1 MTRKEGIP
9 DRERPPAILI
19 MGPTA
24 TGKTDLAV
32 ELVRRL
38 PAEIVSVDSAMV
50 YRGMDVGTAKPGP
63 EILAT
68 APHRLIDF
76 LDPAEPYS
84 AARFRDDALS
94 EMADIAARGRIPVL
108 AGGTMLY
115 FRALTEGL
123 SELPAADAS
132 IRAELEA
139 RGRAEGWPALHRE
152 LAAVDPPAAGRIHPN
167 DAQRIQR
174 ALEVHRQTGRTMT
187 ELHADTGIEPFPY
200 ADLRIALMPPDRAWL
215 HERIERRFHAMMEN
229 GFLDEVR
236 RLFERGDLTRQH
248 PSVRA
253 VGYRQLWAH
262 LAGDLTRDEAVER
275 GLAATRQFAKRQ
287 LTWLRRDRH
296 AHRLECT
303 RPDRVER
310 VLALAQARFGEQ

>member
-1 MTRKEGIP
+1 MTGAGAVAAG
-9 DRERPPAILI
+9 ERPPAILV

-50 YRGMDVGTAKPGP
+50 YRGMDIGTAKPGP
-63 EILAT
+63 DILAM

-84 AARFRDDALS
+84 AARFRDDALR
-94 EMADIAARGRIPVL
+94 EMADITARGRIPVL

-123 SELPAADAS
+123 AELPGADAA

-152 LAAVDPPAAGRIHPN
+152 LADVDPAAAERIHPN

-174 ALEVHRQTGRTMT
+174 ALEVHRQTGRPLT
-187 ELHADTGIEPFPY
+187 ELQGDRPVEAFPY
-200 ADLRIALMPPDRAWL
+200 TGLRVALMPPDRAWL
-215 HERIERRFHAMMEN
+215 HERIERRFHAMMER

-236 RLFERGDLTRQH
+236 QLYERGDLTRRH

-253 VGYRQLWAH
+253 VGYRQLWAY
-262 LAGDLTRDEAVER
+262 LEGGTTRAEAVEH
-275 GLAATRQFAKRQ
+275 GIVATRQFAKRQ

-303 RPDRVER
+303 DPDLEGR
-310 VLALAQARFGEQ
+310 VLRLAEERLARQ